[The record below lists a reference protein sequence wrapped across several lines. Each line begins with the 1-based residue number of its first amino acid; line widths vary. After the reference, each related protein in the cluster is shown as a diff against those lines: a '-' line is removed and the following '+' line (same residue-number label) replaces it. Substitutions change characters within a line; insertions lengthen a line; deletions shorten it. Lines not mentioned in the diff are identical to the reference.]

1 LLWYPSHPG
10 GIDTGDL
17 NQHGG
22 TTYSFV
28 PPSDWRFLPKLDRRL
43 SAASSMEQNT
53 GRWCR
58 EGSLGIYLFAARP
71 CLAMI
76 AGSPTGP
83 SREAMR
89 GPAIAE
95 ERPWGIFIFDARE
108 IRNSQFNRCA
118 RPNIILFILGR
129 PKANALRA
137 PRQIPIS
144 GYHRRGHER
153 DLSGSQAIH
162 PVLLPRSKTQRF
174 HNSIAAPFLRR
185 GVCCRLTWK
194 ESSQ

>member
-43 SAASSMEQNT
+43 SAASSVEENT

-76 AGSPTGP
+76 AGSQTGP
-83 SREAMR
+83 GREAMR

-95 ERPWGIFIFDARE
+95 ERPRAMLGDFYFR
-108 IRNSQFNRCA
+108 RPGNMKYSQFNRCA

-185 GVCCRLTWK
+185 GRC
-194 ESSQ
+194 ESGIL